1 MELPPRT
8 RRIQG
13 PSGAYGGAKGTTS
26 AYAENTSNAVK
37 YPTPE
42 RNYLRVRG
50 EYGVEKL
57 ASGGLQELPPRTRRI
72 LHHPLH
78 QHGSRGTTS
87 AYAENT
93 QIGEEPIRLYPNYLR
108 VRGEYNTPSGATC
121 VNRELPPRTRRIRSC
136 GTNED
141 GGGGTTSAYAENT
154 ISPPQAWSRLWNY
167 LRVRGEYSS
176 DKSSGL
182 SGLELPPR
190 TRRIPS
196 Q

>member
-1 MELPPRT
+1 MNN
-8 RRIQG
+8 IHI
-13 PSGAYGGAKGTTS
+13 SGTTS
-26 AYAENTSNAVK
+26 AYAENTKSLQDS
-37 YPTPE
+37 T
-42 RNYLRVRG
+42 RCTWNYLRVRG
-50 EYGVEKL
+50 EYRGL
-57 ASGGLQELPPRTRRI
+57 AGRMAGRRELPPRTRRI

-93 QIGEEPIRLYPNYLR
+93 QIGEGPIRLYPNYLR

-154 ISPPQAWSRLWNY
+154 A
-167 LRVRGEYSS
+167 VSS
-176 DKSSGL
+176 AD
-182 SGLELPPR
+182 EW
-190 TRRIPS
+190 
-196 Q
+196 